1 MAATS
6 TTETWDAAWTLTM
19 RTHRKRLTDN
29 IFDEYPTL
37 EWLRKSGRVE
47 VENGGK
53 EIREDLL
60 YGKNSAE
67 WFEGYDT
74 LNTNAVDGITA
85 AFYPWRYIAVPIT
98 ISLTEETESQAA
110 DSAKK
115 LLVAKTEQSM
125 STIRDAVN
133 AALFSAQSGKSI
145 LGLQDLVAATSTN
158 TVGGISRNSEAWW
171 ANQSQSMGDFDAAS
185 APSYTGLKNWNTLF
199 NNSSSGNAQPD
210 GQILPL
216 TYYSQYQNILNGTG
230 YARVELGSGNGVG
243 SDGKLSFNSKP
254 VWYDRDCGA
263 ALMYCLNSNFIKLKI
278 QKGLN
283 FAKTPFKEPH
293 NQLAKVCFV
302 VLGCQFVT
310 NNSRRLG
317 VGHTLS

>member
-6 TTETWDAAWTLTM
+6 TTESWDAAWTLTM

-37 EWLRKSGRVE
+37 AWLRKAGKVE

-53 EIREDLL
+53 EIREDLM

-74 LNTNAVDGITA
+74 LNTNAADGITV
-85 AFYPWRYIAVPIT
+85 AFYPWRYIPVPIT

-125 STIRDAVN
+125 STIRDSIN

-158 TVGGISRNSEAWW
+158 SVGGISRAAETWW
-171 ANQSQSMGDFDAAS
+171 ANQSQSIGDFDAS
-185 APSYTGLKNWNTLF
+185 SSPSYTGLKNWGTLF
-199 NNSSSGNAQPD
+199 NNCSSGNIKPNAN
-210 GQILPL
+210 IMPL
-216 TYYSQYQNILNGTG
+216 TFYGQYESILEGTG
-230 YARVELGSGNGVG
+230 YARVEQNKATGVG
-243 SDGKLSFNSKP
+243 TGGNLKFRGSD

-263 ALMYCLNSNFIKLKI
+263 ALMYCLNSNYLKLKI

-302 VLGCQFVT
+302 VVGCQFVT